1 MTLKDEN
8 ILDSL
13 ETIEILVYNIYV
25 MNIDEKWK
33 SLKNMKINSE
43 KKRVLSTWT
52 CSKLPEEDI

>member
-43 KKRVLSTWT
+43 KKRVLST
-52 CSKLPEEDI
+52 